1 MNSYPIDTLRHFT
14 PLVLVSGLAIPEE
27 SSGSNLRSRLWA
39 VNGGSVLKSHSS
51 TETREQLA
59 TSHQPTDTSHDEDVI
74 MPELFWKFAEKSSDP
89 AIWSPHS
96 LNVRQRQIP
105 YLLNLQFLDSNTTPE
120 YLLPP
125 IKVRRRN
132 STSTQSQQHE
142 IDDNASDTSRQSVEH
157 VEYQYPSGSLHSE
170 LSPLTS
176 TSDLFPDGII
186 SDKWIQKYLYLLP
199 STFVSIHLL
208 KNAQTREEQVE
219 ADDQLVRKI
228 NALKGQLG
236 SRNIRIIVI
245 IVSEQLPTEDL
256 TINDRIYSLRKN
268 TGLPART
275 GLFFLPPSTESQLEA
290 LVETVCQLSFNYSF
304 DFYSNLT
311 AQIRRKLTGRP
322 KTLSMSPED
331 AANMTISPL
340 SHAGWEVR
348 YNFKLGVFAELR
360 QEIDL
365 STQVFMTTYEMA
377 LELFETLRPM
387 KETSDSRW
395 CEFRT
400 LLDTL
405 AFRIVKH
412 HFYKGLPHLA
422 YKKFLYHVGS
432 VSRILDVCGFA
443 HDDFSY
449 KNWRATQY
457 AMLAKLADLAG
468 ANLIPNSTPVAPGA
482 NEQEPGDCIP
492 RSGFLGLTASELYSD
507 LLNGN
512 YSSPSVTDPYMGA
525 SSTELESVKVD
536 LRELLKASI
545 QDFSRTV
552 PQNERS
558 MGYCMYLLGESY
570 LQDKE
575 SKTAQGYYKQ
585 VAAIYRK
592 DKWNPLMQTVL
603 ERLVETSQAIEEFE
617 EGVLAEIEL
626 GFSTHTKRE
635 PKVEDLMSK
644 LSISDSH
651 DIDLSNNERDIPLY
665 LAEFTFASEEC
676 FLGLPIKGQVTL
688 TNNYSASLSSNSSS
702 HYILEEFNVT
712 ISGELASIQVVH
724 NESLPVIESG
734 YLSLSNLVLAE
745 ETSEY
750 EDRVFKAEANLSFKP
765 GQRIVF
771 EFSQVPKKL
780 GEASF
785 TEITLVAKHENLRL
799 KMKLP
804 MVPNM
809 AGAVPWYEYNG
820 QAVTSRAVR
829 IPNPYRTKLSP
840 RFSLVK
846 VALDKTGPVVLG
858 ERLVVNAL
866 ISSSEPEAVILEIQ
880 AKGMTNKGDAMKS
893 KWVTE
898 KEDSTD
904 LLQGL
909 SIPARESTSIPLEI
923 QIPVGSIE
931 SVTLEFFI
939 SYYSAN
945 DEDTIIKDDM
955 VIRLNVLKPFVVNFD
970 VHPRIHTDPWP
981 NFFIPPVFTGEA
993 DTSDLGQNPSVCKKW
1008 ELCASILCLIE
1019 GEPVEILGTELD
1031 FVSAPGT
1038 FCDIVKKPSEQKQRK
1053 LVPCI

>member
-14 PLVLVSGLAIPEE
+14 PLVLISGLAIPDE
-27 SSGSNLRSRLWA
+27 SSGSNLSSRLWG
-39 VNGGSVLKSHSS
+39 VNGRSVLSAHPS

-59 TSHQPTDTSHDEDVI
+59 TSHQPADTIHDEDVI

-89 AIWSPHS
+89 AIWSPQS
-96 LNVRQRQIP
+96 LKVSQRQIP
-105 YLLNLQFLDSNTTPE
+105 YLLNLQFLDSNTSPE

-125 IKVRRRN
+125 IKVRRQNSN
-132 STSTQSQQHE
+132 STHSQQRE
-142 IDDNASDTSRQSVEH
+142 VDDNASDTNRRSVEH

-186 SDKWIQKYLYLLP
+186 SEKWIQKYLYLIP

-208 KNAQTREEQVE
+208 KNAHTREEQVE
-219 ADDQLVRKI
+219 ADDKLARKI

-236 SRNIRIIVI
+236 LRNIRIIVI
-245 IVSEQLPTEDL
+245 IVSEQLPTEDP
-256 TINDRIYSLRKN
+256 TIKDRIYSLRKN

-290 LVETVCQLSFNYSF
+290 LVETVYQLSFNYSF
-304 DFYSNLT
+304 DFYSKIS
-311 AQIRRKLTGRP
+311 AQIHRKLSGRP
-322 KTLSMSPED
+322 KTLSMSLED

-348 YNFKLGVFAELR
+348 YNFKLGVLAELR
-360 QEIDL
+360 QEIDS

-377 LELFETLRPM
+377 LELFETLRPL

-412 HFYKGLPHLA
+412 HLYKGLPHLA

-443 HDDFSY
+443 HDAFSY

-457 AMLAKLADLAG
+457 AMLAQLADFAG
-468 ANLIPNSTPVAPGA
+468 ADLIPNATPIAPGA
-482 NEQEPGDCIP
+482 NDQEPGDCLP
-492 RSGFLGLTASELYSD
+492 RSGFLGLTASELYSN

-512 YSSPSVTDPYMGA
+512 YTSSDVVDPYMNA
-525 SSTELESVKVD
+525 SSTDLESVKVHVKGF
-536 LRELLKASI
+536 LKAAI
-545 QDFSRTV
+545 QDFSRTA

-558 MGYCMYLLGESY
+558 IGYCMYLLGESY
-570 LQDKE
+570 RLQDKD
-575 SKTAQGYYKQ
+575 SKAAQGYYKQ
-585 VAAIYRK
+585 AAAIYRK
-592 DKWNPLMQTVL
+592 DKWNPLMQPVL
-603 ERLVETSQAIEEFE
+603 ERLVETSQAIEEYE
-617 EGVLAEIEL
+617 ESVLAELEL
-626 GFSTHTKRE
+626 GFNSSKRG
-635 PKVEDLMSK
+635 PKIEDLMTK
-644 LSISDSH
+644 LSLSDCH
-651 DIDLSNNERDIPLY
+651 DIDLSGNERGIPIY

-676 FLGLPIKGQVTL
+676 FLGLPIKAQVAL
-688 TNNYSASLSSNSSS
+688 TNNYLDSLSSNTSSC
-702 HYILEEFNVT
+702 YVLEDFKVT
-712 ISGELASIQVVH
+712 ISGELASIHVVH
-724 NESLPVIESG
+724 NESLPVIESD
-734 YLSLSNLVLAE
+734 YLSISNLVLAKE
-745 ETSEY
+745 PSEY
-750 EDRVFKAEANLSFKP
+750 EDRVFQAEANLSFKP

-771 EFSQVPKKL
+771 EFSQIPKKL
-780 GEASF
+780 GEARFIDLSL
-785 TEITLVAKHENLRL
+785 TAKHENLRL

-804 MVPNM
+804 MVANM
-809 AGAVPWYEYNG
+809 SGAVPWYEYNG
-820 QAVTSRAVR
+820 QARILRAVR

-846 VALDKTGPVVLG
+846 VALDRTGPVVLG
-858 ERLVVNAL
+858 ERLIMNAL
-866 ISSSEPEAVILEIQ
+866 ISSSEPEPVILEIQ

-898 KEDSTD
+898 EEVITD

-909 SIPARESTSIPLEI
+909 SIPAGESTSIPLEFR
-923 QIPVGSIE
+923 IPVGSIE

-955 VIRLNVLKPFVVNFD
+955 VITLNVLKPFVVNFD
-970 VHPRIHTDPWP
+970 IHPRIHTDPWP
-981 NFFIPPVFTGEA
+981 NFFIPPIFTGKA
-993 DTSDLGQNPSVCKKW
+993 DTSDLGLNPSICKKW

-1019 GEPVEILGTELD
+1019 GEPVEILGTKLD

-1038 FCDIVKKPSEQKQRK
+1038 FCDIVTNPSEQKQCK
-1053 LVPCI
+1053 FVPCI